1 MDNFF
6 TFMQFLK
13 TNMEHKIEII
23 KFSFSDSDLF
33 EKALYIRQT
42 VFCEEQKV
50 STEEEFDNLDDICE
64 QYLLKYD
71 DKYVVT
77 ARKREVDGKIKLE
90 RFAVLKEY
98 RKLGLASKILAFIL
112 DEIKDTDKTVYLN
125 AQIDAMPLYSKFG
138 FEKVGEQFIEAD
150 ILHYKMILKK

>member
-1 MDNFF
+1 
-6 TFMQFLK
+6 MQFLK

-23 KFSFSDSDLF
+23 KFSFSDSALF

-42 VFCEEQKV
+42 VFCEEQQV
-50 STEEEFDNLDDICE
+50 SREEEFDDLDEKCE

-71 DKYVVT
+71 DRYVVT
-77 ARKREVDGKIKLE
+77 ARKREVEEGIKLE

-98 RKLGLASKILAFIL
+98 RKLGLASKILAYIL
-112 DEIKDTDKTVYLN
+112 DEIKGTNKTVFLN
-125 AQIDAMPLYSKFG
+125 AQIDAMPLYAKFG
-138 FEKVGEQFIEAD
+138 FEKIGEQFIEAN